1 MFSIRVAAA
10 AMACTFALHAEIPP
24 APRPAP
30 EFTIRY
36 ADGNQAPLS
45 SFKGK
50 VVALTFIFTTCVHC
64 QHASQAFSKL
74 YTEYGPRGFQPV
86 GVAINEMANLFVDDF
101 MKNYG
106 VNYKVGF
113 SPLDPVLAF
122 LGISPMERY
131 VVPQIVWIDRK
142 GIIRSQTSPMTG
154 DEQLRTEAYWRSMI
168 ETLLKEPVE
177 TTKKHTAT
185 HTSAKKTQQ

>member
-1 MFSIRVAAA
+1 MFSMRVAAA
-10 AMACTFALHAEIPP
+10 AMACTFALQAEIPP

-36 ADGNQAPLS
+36 ADGNQVPLS

-64 QHASQAFSKL
+64 QHASQALTKL

-86 GVAINEMANLFVDDF
+86 GVAINDMANLFVDDF

-106 VNYKVGF
+106 ITYKVGF
-113 SPLDPVLAF
+113 SPLEPVLQF

-142 GIIRSQTSPMTG
+142 GIIRSQTSPLTG
-154 DEQLRTEAYWRSMI
+154 DEQMRTEAYWRSMI
-168 ETLLKEPVE
+168 ETLLKEPAE
-177 TTKKHTAT
+177 TSKKHTA
-185 HTSAKKTQQ
+185 TSAKKTQQ

>member
-36 ADGNQAPLS
+36 ADGNHVPLS

-50 VVALTFIFTTCVHC
+50 VVALTFIFTTCIHC

-86 GVAINEMANLFVDDF
+86 GVAINDMANLFVDDF

-154 DEQLRTEAYWRSMI
+154 DEQMRTEAYWRSMI

>member
-1 MFSIRVAAA
+1 MLSIRVAAA
-10 AMACTFALHAEIPP
+10 AVACSFALQAEVPP

-36 ADGNQAPLS
+36 ADGNQVPLS

-64 QHASQAFSKL
+64 QHASQVFSKL
-74 YTEYGPRGFQPV
+74 YTEYGPRGFQPM
-86 GVAINEMANLFVDDF
+86 GVAINDMANLFVGDF
-101 MKNYG
+101 VKNYG
-106 VNYKVGF
+106 VNYRVGF
-113 SPLDPVLAF
+113 SPLPPVLEF

-142 GIIRSQTSPMTG
+142 GMIRSQTSPLTG
-154 DEQLRTEAYWRSMI
+154 DEQMRTEPYWRSMI
-168 ETLLKEPVE
+168 ETLLKEPAE
-177 TTKKHTAT
+177 STKKRPAT
-185 HTSAKKTQQ
+185 HTTAKKVQQ

>member
-10 AMACTFALHAEIPP
+10 AMACTLALHAEIPP

-30 EFTIRY
+30 EFTIKY
-36 ADGNQAPLS
+36 ADGNQVPLS

-50 VVALTFIFTTCVHC
+50 VVALSFVFTTCVHC

-86 GVAINEMANLFVDDF
+86 GVAINDMANLFVEDF
-101 MKNYG
+101 MKNFNI
-106 VNYKVGF
+106 NYKVGY
-113 SPLDPVLAF
+113 SPLDPVLDF
-122 LGISPMERY
+122 LGISRMERY

-142 GIIRSQTSPMTG
+142 GMIRSQTLPVTG
-154 DEQLRTEAYWRSMI
+154 DEQMRTEPYWRNMI
-168 ETLLKEPVE
+168 ETLLKEPAE
-177 TTKKHTAT
+177 TTKRHSTT
-185 HTSAKKTQQ
+185 HTSAAKK